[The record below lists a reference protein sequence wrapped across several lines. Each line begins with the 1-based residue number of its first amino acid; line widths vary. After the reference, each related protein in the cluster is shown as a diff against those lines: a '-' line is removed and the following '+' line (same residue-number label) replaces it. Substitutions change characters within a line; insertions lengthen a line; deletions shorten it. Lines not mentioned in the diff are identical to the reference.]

1 MTELSKNSIVS
12 LVGGET
18 ATIIKELGRG
28 GQGIVYLVEVC
39 GEKKAL
45 KWYLNAPDDKF
56 YRNLA
61 QNIASRA
68 PSDAFLWPEYLTEK
82 QQGSY
87 GYIMK
92 LRPQNYYEFGN
103 FLLAKVSFK
112 SFTAMLSAAMKICD
126 GFMMLHRFGYSY
138 QDLNDGNFFIDPQTG
153 DVLICD
159 NDNVMPQ
166 GEKSGIMG
174 KARYMAPEIVAGG
187 IPNKY
192 SDRFSLSVILF
203 MLFYANHPFEG
214 AKVVACPCMTEAFEK
229 KFYGSEALFIYDPT
243 DKSNLPV
250 RGIHQNVIRRWPVFP
265 QMLRDAFIEEFSKEK
280 LQDPSTRMIEQNWK
294 KIISSVRDSLV
305 VCQHCAEETFVNVSD
320 STDKCM
326 NCGKDVDLSKRLVI
340 NNRSLPLTQNT
351 YIYIDEDNTPDGVV
365 TTDSNGFM
373 LIKNISTETWTVETP
388 SGKIKTVAP
397 NEILPVKEGL
407 KITFRVHTVPYKAE
421 IKFMSNNYS
430 SMIVTSS
437 LLPIWINPPGAES
450 NSLKAL
456 SGKLSHVV
464 KSQSCIAFMN

>member
-1 MTELSKNSIVS
+1 MTELSKNSIVF
-12 LVGGET
+12 LVGGGT

-61 QNIASRA
+61 QNIASGA

-187 IPNKY
+187 IPDKY

-326 NCGKDVDLSKRLVI
+326 NCGKNVDLSKRLVI

-421 IKFMSNNYS
+421 IKFMSNN
-430 SMIVTSS
+430 
-437 LLPIWINPPGAES
+437 
-450 NSLKAL
+450 
-456 SGKLSHVV
+456 
-464 KSQSCIAFMN
+464 

>member
-1 MTELSKNSIVS
+1 MTELSKSSIVS
-12 LVGGET
+12 LVGGGT
-18 ATIIKELGRG
+18 ATIVKELGRG

-45 KWYLNAPDDKF
+45 KWYLDAPDDKF
-56 YRNLA
+56 YRNLEH
-61 QNIASRA
+61 NIASGA

-112 SFTAMLSAAMKICD
+112 SFTAMLSAAMRICD

-187 IPNKY
+187 IPDKY

-214 AKVVACPCMTEAFEK
+214 AKVVACPCMTESFEK
-229 KFYGSEALFIYDPT
+229 RFYGSEALFIYDPT

-250 RGIHQNVIRRWPVFP
+250 RGIHQNVIRRWPAFP
-265 QMLRDAFIEEFSKEK
+265 QMLRDTFIEEFSKEK
-280 LQDPSTRMIEQNWK
+280 LQNPSSRMIEQNWK
-294 KIISSVRDSLV
+294 KIISTIRDSLV
-305 VCQHCAEETFVNVSD
+305 VCHHCAEETFVNISNT
-320 STDKCM
+320 TDKCM

-340 NNRSLPLTQNT
+340 KNRSLPLINKTS
-351 YIYIDEDNTPDGVV
+351 IYIDEDNTPDGVV

-373 LIKNISTETWTVETP
+373 LIKNVSTETWTVETP

-421 IKFMSNNYS
+421 IKVMSNN
-430 SMIVTSS
+430 
-437 LLPIWINPPGAES
+437 
-450 NSLKAL
+450 
-456 SGKLSHVV
+456 
-464 KSQSCIAFMN
+464 

>member
-12 LVGGET
+12 LVGGGT
-18 ATIIKELGRG
+18 ATIVKELGRG

-56 YRNLA
+56 YRNLEH
-61 QNIASRA
+61 NIASGA

-112 SFTAMLSAAMKICD
+112 SFTAMLSAAMRICD

-187 IPNKY
+187 IPDKY

-214 AKVVACPCMTEAFEK
+214 AKVVACPCMTESFEK
-229 KFYGSEALFIYDPT
+229 RFYGSEALFIYDPT

-250 RGIHQNVIRRWPVFP
+250 RGIHQNVIRRWPAFP
-265 QMLRDAFIEEFSKEK
+265 QILRDTFIEEFSKEK
-280 LQDPSTRMIEQNWK
+280 LQNPSSRMIEQNWK
-294 KIISSVRDSLV
+294 KIISTIRDSLV
-305 VCQHCAEETFVNVSD
+305 VCHHCAEETFVNISNT
-320 STDKCM
+320 TDKCM

-340 NNRSLPLTQNT
+340 KNRSLPLINKTS
-351 YIYIDEDNTPDGVV
+351 IYIGEDNTPDGVV

-373 LIKNISTETWTVETP
+373 LIKNVSTETWTVETP

-421 IKFMSNNYS
+421 IKVMSNN
-430 SMIVTSS
+430 
-437 LLPIWINPPGAES
+437 
-450 NSLKAL
+450 
-456 SGKLSHVV
+456 
-464 KSQSCIAFMN
+464 

>member
-12 LVGGET
+12 LVGGGT
-18 ATIIKELGRG
+18 ATIVKELGRG
-28 GQGIVYLVEVC
+28 GQGIVFLVEVC

-56 YRNLA
+56 YRNLEH
-61 QNIASRA
+61 NIASGA

-103 FLLAKVSFK
+103 FLLAKVAFK

-187 IPNKY
+187 IPDKY

-214 AKVVACPCMTEAFEK
+214 AKVVACPCMTESYEK
-229 KFYGSEALFIYDPT
+229 RFYGSEALFIYDPT

-250 RGIHQNVIRRWPVFP
+250 RGIHQNVIRRWPAFP

-280 LQDPSTRMIEQNWK
+280 LQNPNTRMIEQNWK

-305 VCQHCAEETFVNVSD
+305 VCPHCSEETFVNVSNT
-320 STDKCM
+320 TDKCM

-340 NNRSLPLTQNT
+340 NNRSLPLTNNT
-351 YIYIDEDNTPDGVV
+351 TIYIDEDNTPDGVV
-365 TTDSNGFM
+365 TTDCNGFM

-388 SGKIKTVAP
+388 SGKIKTVAQ

-421 IKFMSNNYS
+421 IKIMSNN
-430 SMIVTSS
+430 
-437 LLPIWINPPGAES
+437 
-450 NSLKAL
+450 
-456 SGKLSHVV
+456 
-464 KSQSCIAFMN
+464 

>member
-12 LVGGET
+12 LVGGGT

-56 YRNLA
+56 YRNLQ
-61 QNIASRA
+61 QNIASGA
-68 PSDAFLWPEYLTEK
+68 PSAAFLWPEFLTEK

-112 SFTAMLSAAMKICD
+112 SFTAMLSAAMKICN

-187 IPNKY
+187 IPDKY

-214 AKVVACPCMTEAFEK
+214 AKVVACPCMTESFEK
-229 KFYGSEALFIYDPT
+229 RFYGSEALFIYDPT

-265 QMLRDAFIEEFSKEK
+265 QLLRDTFIEEFSQEK
-280 LQDPSTRMIEQNWK
+280 LKDPNTRMIEQNWEK
-294 KIISSVRDSLV
+294 VISSVRDSLV
-305 VCQHCAEETFVNVSD
+305 VCNHCSEETFVDTSKIKD
-320 STDKCM
+320 RCID
-326 NCGKDVDLSKRLVI
+326 CGNDVDLAKRLII
-340 NNRSLPLTQNT
+340 NNRSLPLTNKT
-351 YIYIDEDNTPDGVV
+351 NIYIDNDNTPDGVV
-365 TTDSNGFM
+365 TTDANGFM

-388 SGKIKTVAP
+388 SGKVKTVAP
-397 NEILPVKEGL
+397 QEILPVKEGL

-421 IKFMSNNYS
+421 IKFMSNN
-430 SMIVTSS
+430 
-437 LLPIWINPPGAES
+437 
-450 NSLKAL
+450 
-456 SGKLSHVV
+456 
-464 KSQSCIAFMN
+464 

>member
-12 LVGGET
+12 LVGGGT
-18 ATIIKELGRG
+18 ATIVKELGRG

-56 YRNLA
+56 YRNLEH
-61 QNIASRA
+61 NIASGA

-112 SFTAMLSAAMKICD
+112 SFTAMLSAAMRICD

-187 IPNKY
+187 IPDKY

-214 AKVVACPCMTEAFEK
+214 AKVVACPCMTESFEK
-229 KFYGSEALFIYDPT
+229 RFYGSEALFIYDPT

-250 RGIHQNVIRRWPVFP
+250 RGIHQNVIRKWPAFP
-265 QMLRDAFIEEFSKEK
+265 QILRDTFIEEFSKEK
-280 LQDPSTRMIEQNWK
+280 LQNPSSRMIEQNWK
-294 KIISSVRDSLV
+294 KIISTIRDSLV
-305 VCQHCAEETFVNVSD
+305 VCHHCAEETFVNISNT
-320 STDKCM
+320 TDKCM

-340 NNRSLPLTQNT
+340 KNRSLPLINKTS
-351 YIYIDEDNTPDGVV
+351 IYIDEDNTPDGVV

-373 LIKNISTETWTVETP
+373 LIKNVSTETWTVETP

-421 IKFMSNNYS
+421 IKVMSNN
-430 SMIVTSS
+430 
-437 LLPIWINPPGAES
+437 
-450 NSLKAL
+450 
-456 SGKLSHVV
+456 
-464 KSQSCIAFMN
+464 

>member
-12 LVGGET
+12 LVGGGT
-18 ATIIKELGRG
+18 ATIVKELGRG

-56 YRNLA
+56 YRNLER
-61 QNIASRA
+61 NIASGA

-187 IPNKY
+187 IPDKY

-214 AKVVACPCMTEAFEK
+214 AKVVACPCMTESYEK
-229 KFYGSEALFIYDPT
+229 RFYGSEALFIYDST

-265 QMLRDAFIEEFSKEK
+265 QMLRDTFIEEFSKEK
-280 LQDPSTRMIEQNWK
+280 LQNPSTRMIEQNWK

-305 VCQHCAEETFVNVSD
+305 VCRNCGEETFVNIVN

-326 NCGKDVDLSKRLVI
+326 NCGKDVDLSRRLVI
-340 NNRSLPLTQNT
+340 NNRSLPLTNNT
-351 YIYIDEDNTPDGVV
+351 AIYIDEDNTPDGVV

-373 LIKNISTETWTVETP
+373 LIKNVSTETWTVETP
-388 SGKIKTVAP
+388 SGKIKTVGQ

-421 IKFMSNNYS
+421 IKVISN
-430 SMIVTSS
+430 
-437 LLPIWINPPGAES
+437 
-450 NSLKAL
+450 K
-456 SGKLSHVV
+456 
-464 KSQSCIAFMN
+464 

>member
-12 LVGGET
+12 LVGGGT
-18 ATIIKELGRG
+18 ATIVKELGRG

-56 YRNLA
+56 YRNLEH
-61 QNIASRA
+61 NIASGA

-112 SFTAMLSAAMKICD
+112 SFTAMLSAAMRICD

-187 IPNKY
+187 IPDKY

-214 AKVVACPCMTEAFEK
+214 AKIVACPCMTESFEK
-229 KFYGSEALFIYDPT
+229 RFYGSEALFIYDPT

-250 RGIHQNVIRRWPVFP
+250 RGIHQNVIRRWPAFP
-265 QMLRDAFIEEFSKEK
+265 QILRDTFIEEFSKEK
-280 LQDPSTRMIEQNWK
+280 LQNPSSRMIEQNWK
-294 KIISSVRDSLV
+294 KIISTIRDSLV
-305 VCQHCAEETFVNVSD
+305 VCHHCAEETFVNISNT
-320 STDKCM
+320 TDKCM

-340 NNRSLPLTQNT
+340 KNRSLPLINKTS
-351 YIYIDEDNTPDGVV
+351 IYIDEDNTPDGVV

-373 LIKNISTETWTVETP
+373 LIKNVSTETWTVETP

-421 IKFMSNNYS
+421 IKVMSNN
-430 SMIVTSS
+430 
-437 LLPIWINPPGAES
+437 
-450 NSLKAL
+450 
-456 SGKLSHVV
+456 
-464 KSQSCIAFMN
+464 

>member
-12 LVGGET
+12 LVGGGT
-18 ATIIKELGRG
+18 ATIVKELGRG

-56 YRNLA
+56 YRNLEH
-61 QNIASRA
+61 NIASGA

-112 SFTAMLSAAMKICD
+112 SFTAMLSAAMRICD

-187 IPNKY
+187 IPDKY

-214 AKVVACPCMTEAFEK
+214 AKVVACPCMTESFEK
-229 KFYGSEALFIYDPT
+229 RFYGSEALFIYDPI

-265 QMLRDAFIEEFSKEK
+265 QLLRDTFIEEFSKEK
-280 LQDPSTRMIEQNWK
+280 LQNPSSRMIEQNWK
-294 KIISSVRDSLV
+294 KIISTVRDSLV
-305 VCQHCAEETFVNVSD
+305 VCRHCAEETFVNVSNT
-320 STDKCM
+320 TDKCM

-340 NNRSLPLTQNT
+340 NNRSRPLINKTA
-351 YIYIDEDNTPDGVV
+351 IYIDEDNTPDGVV

-373 LIKNISTETWTVETP
+373 LIKNVSTETWTVETP

-421 IKFMSNNYS
+421 IKVMSNN
-430 SMIVTSS
+430 
-437 LLPIWINPPGAES
+437 
-450 NSLKAL
+450 
-456 SGKLSHVV
+456 
-464 KSQSCIAFMN
+464 

>member
-1 MTELSKNSIVS
+1 MIELSKNSIVS
-12 LVGGET
+12 LVGGGT

-61 QNIASRA
+61 QNIASGA

-187 IPNKY
+187 IPDKY

-214 AKVVACPCMTEAFEK
+214 AKVRI
-229 KFYGSEALFIYDPT
+229 FY
-243 DKSNLPV
+243 K
-250 RGIHQNVIRRWPVFP
+250 
-265 QMLRDAFIEEFSKEK
+265 
-280 LQDPSTRMIEQNWK
+280 
-294 KIISSVRDSLV
+294 
-305 VCQHCAEETFVNVSD
+305 
-320 STDKCM
+320 
-326 NCGKDVDLSKRLVI
+326 
-340 NNRSLPLTQNT
+340 
-351 YIYIDEDNTPDGVV
+351 
-365 TTDSNGFM
+365 
-373 LIKNISTETWTVETP
+373 
-388 SGKIKTVAP
+388 
-397 NEILPVKEGL
+397 
-407 KITFRVHTVPYKAE
+407 
-421 IKFMSNNYS
+421 
-430 SMIVTSS
+430 
-437 LLPIWINPPGAES
+437 
-450 NSLKAL
+450 
-456 SGKLSHVV
+456 
-464 KSQSCIAFMN
+464 

>member
-12 LVGGET
+12 LVGGGT

-56 YRNLA
+56 YRNLD
-61 QNIASRA
+61 QNIASGA

-187 IPNKY
+187 IPDKY

-203 MLFYANHPFEG
+203 MLFYANHPFECR
-214 AKVVACPCMTEAFEK
+214 KVVACPCMTEAFEK

-388 SGKIKTVAP
+388 SGKIKTVAH

-407 KITFRVHTVPYKAE
+407 KITFRVHTMPYKAE
-421 IKFMSNNYS
+421 IKFMSNN
-430 SMIVTSS
+430 
-437 LLPIWINPPGAES
+437 
-450 NSLKAL
+450 
-456 SGKLSHVV
+456 
-464 KSQSCIAFMN
+464 

>member
-1 MTELSKNSIVS
+1 MTELSKNSTIA
-12 LVGGET
+12 LVGGGA
-18 ATIIKELGRG
+18 ATIVKELGRG

-56 YRNLA
+56 YRNLEH
-61 QNIASRA
+61 NIASGA

-112 SFTAMLSAAMKICD
+112 SFTAMLSAAMRICD

-166 GEKSGIMG
+166 GDKSGIMG

-187 IPNKY
+187 IPDKY

-214 AKVVACPCMTEAFEK
+214 AKVVACPCMTESFEK
-229 KFYGSEALFIYDPT
+229 RFYGSEALFIYDPI

-265 QMLRDAFIEEFSKEK
+265 QLLRDTFIEEFSKEK
-280 LQDPSTRMIEQNWK
+280 LQNPSSRMIEQNWK
-294 KIISSVRDSLV
+294 KIISTVRDSLV
-305 VCQHCAEETFVNVSD
+305 VCRHCAEETFVNISNT
-320 STDKCM
+320 TDKCM

-340 NNRSLPLTQNT
+340 NNRSLPLINKTA
-351 YIYIDEDNTPDGVV
+351 IYIDEDNTPDGVV

-373 LIKNISTETWTVETP
+373 LIKNVSIETWTVETP

-421 IKFMSNNYS
+421 IKVMSNN
-430 SMIVTSS
+430 
-437 LLPIWINPPGAES
+437 
-450 NSLKAL
+450 
-456 SGKLSHVV
+456 
-464 KSQSCIAFMN
+464 

>member
-1 MTELSKNSIVS
+1 M
-12 LVGGET
+12 
-18 ATIIKELGRG
+18 
-28 GQGIVYLVEVC
+28 EVC

-56 YRNLA
+56 YRNLEH
-61 QNIASRA
+61 NIASGA

-112 SFTAMLSAAMKICD
+112 SFTAMLSAAMRICD

-187 IPNKY
+187 IPDKY

-214 AKVVACPCMTEAFEK
+214 AKVVACPCMTESFEK
-229 KFYGSEALFIYDPT
+229 RFYGSEALFIYDPT

-250 RGIHQNVIRRWPVFP
+250 RGIHQNVIRRWPAFP
-265 QMLRDAFIEEFSKEK
+265 QILRDTFIEEFSKEK
-280 LQDPSTRMIEQNWK
+280 LQNPSSRMIEQNWK
-294 KIISSVRDSLV
+294 KIISTIRDSLV
-305 VCQHCAEETFVNVSD
+305 VCHHCAEETFVNISNT
-320 STDKCM
+320 TDKCM

-340 NNRSLPLTQNT
+340 KNRSLPLINKTS
-351 YIYIDEDNTPDGVV
+351 IYIDEDNTPDGVV
-365 TTDSNGFM
+365 TTDSNDFM
-373 LIKNISTETWTVETP
+373 LIKNVSTETWTVETP

-421 IKFMSNNYS
+421 IKVMSNN
-430 SMIVTSS
+430 
-437 LLPIWINPPGAES
+437 
-450 NSLKAL
+450 
-456 SGKLSHVV
+456 
-464 KSQSCIAFMN
+464 